1 MYSCS
6 SFVENFTFFIGIE
19 PAKGNYDDDGHLC
32 GDRDD
37 IVAKVTVLFLHVAL
51 IPFKGNPPS
60 ISNEDHWQPYY
71 CTFSML
77 STFWDTKFTICLFYR
92 NAVRSEY
99 IHILMVEYRYEDRD
113 SHWQL

>member
-19 PAKGNYDDDGHLC
+19 PANGNDNGDGDAC
-32 GDRDD
+32 GDRDLYNDGGD
-37 IVAKVTVLFLHVAL
+37 IVAKVLFLRVAL
-51 IPFKGNPPS
+51 IPFKENPPS

-77 STFWDTKFTICLFYR
+77 STL
-92 NAVRSEY
+92 
-99 IHILMVEYRYEDRD
+99 LG
-113 SHWQL
+113 